1 MASALAAGGQHRQVR
16 DVTVCTYDNADWGAA
31 LARARHH
38 APFLAQAL
46 AQQPDLAALL
56 EAGKG
61 DEALAMAHAAGKGAV
76 AVGRALRLE
85 KRALG
90 TVLAIGDLAG
100 AFPLH
105 TVMRT
110 LSDFADRALDTAI
123 CAAIGKRVEGAAP
136 DGFVA
141 LALGKQGARELNYS
155 SDIDPIL
162 LFDPDVL
169 PCRERDEPGEVAQR
183 YAREIVALLSNI
195 TEYGYVFRVD
205 LRLRPASE
213 TSPLAVPVARAL
225 SHYESSALTWE
236 RLAFLRARAVGGDIA
251 KGEAFLQTITPF
263 VWRRSL
269 DFGTIDE
276 IARLTARIRASHDGP
291 SAPAPGYD
299 VKLGRGGIREIEFY
313 AQTLQLIH
321 GGRDPSL
328 RIAGT
333 RPALDALAAAG
344 HIGAEDAQALGES
357 YDGLRTVEHRL
368 QMVEDRQTHSLPEGD
383 ALENV
388 ARLAGCADA
397 AAFVAQCT
405 ALTEPVA
412 ERFDALL
419 TRQAGDNTTIAK
431 AADTRLVKR
440 VRGWADGQFS
450 ALRSE
455 AALAAFEDCVPVLVD
470 AIARAQ
476 DTERALERWESLLA
490 GAPVTVN
497 LFRLLAARPG
507 LLDRLMDI
515 LTLADPLANRL
526 MRHPALLDSLL
537 DTAATQLPGSVAA
550 LQRALR
556 PLSAAAGYEQRLDR
570 LRVVT
575 GETRFSLG
583 VQLISGTQDP
593 LDIAEGLSRLAEAA
607 VREAVRLAEREFAAK
622 HGRFADRSLAV
633 LALGRFGG
641 GALTHMSDLD
651 IVYLFD
657 GPPDDPLDD
666 ESDGPRAM
674 GPTLYFNRL
683 AQRVTAALSVPTA
696 EGVLFDVDTRLRP
709 QGTQGPLAVSTAGF
723 ARYQRCDART
733 WEHMA
738 LSRARVVIA
747 SPATRATIEQGIA
760 GALASPRDPAA
771 LRGDILTMRS
781 DMVQHKPPR
790 GALDV
795 KLLRGG
801 LVDIEF
807 TLHYLQLRD
816 GMGVLPDLTAAL
828 AAQIEAGL
836 LDARMKDAH
845 LLMTRLL
852 IAARLLAPDLVMP
865 HARAAAA
872 LATACGLD
880 NAGAILPAIANARK
894 VVARQ
899 WRHTFDT
906 ELEIDT

>member
-1 MASALAAGGQHRQVR
+1 M
-16 DVTVCTYDNADWGAA
+16 
-31 LARARHH
+31 
-38 APFLAQAL
+38 
-46 AQQPDLAALL
+46 
-56 EAGKG
+56 
-61 DEALAMAHAAGKGAV
+61 
-76 AVGRALRLE
+76 
-85 KRALG
+85 
-90 TVLAIGDLAG
+90 
-100 AFPLH
+100 
-105 TVMRT
+105 
-110 LSDFADRALDTAI
+110 
-123 CAAIGKRVEGAAP
+123 
-136 DGFVA
+136 
-141 LALGKQGARELNYS
+141 
-155 SDIDPIL
+155 
-162 LFDPDVL
+162 
-169 PCRERDEPGEVAQR
+169 
-183 YAREIVALLSNI
+183 
-195 TEYGYVFRVD
+195 
-205 LRLRPASE
+205 
-213 TSPLAVPVARAL
+213 
-225 SHYESSALTWE
+225 
-236 RLAFLRARAVGGDIA
+236 
-251 KGEAFLQTITPF
+251 
-263 VWRRSL
+263 
-269 DFGTIDE
+269 
-276 IARLTARIRASHDGP
+276 
-291 SAPAPGYD
+291 
-299 VKLGRGGIREIEFY
+299 KLGRGGIREIEFY

-333 RPALDALAAAG
+333 RPALAALAAAG

-383 ALENV
+383 ALKNV
-388 ARLAGCADA
+388 ARLAGYADA
-397 AAFVAQCT
+397 AAFVAHCS

-419 TRQAGDNTTIAK
+419 ARQAGRSTAVPK
-431 AADTRLVKR
+431 AASKRIVKR
-440 VRGWADGQFS
+440 VRKWADGQFS

-455 AALAAFEDCVPVLVD
+455 AALAAFEDCVPLLVD
-470 AIARAQ
+470 AIERAE
-476 DTERALERWESLLA
+476 DTDRALERWESLLA

-526 MRHPALLDSLL
+526 MRRPALLDSLL

-556 PLSAAAGYEQRLDR
+556 PLSADAGYEQRLDR

-575 GETRFSLG
+575 DETRFSLG
-583 VQLISGTQDP
+583 VQLISGAQDP

-607 VREAVRLAEREFAAK
+607 VREAFRIAEAGFAAK

-651 IVYLFD
+651 IIYLFD
-657 GPPDDPLDD
+657 GPPDDALDD
-666 ESDGPRAM
+666 ESDGPRPL

-709 QGTQGPLAVSTAGF
+709 QGAQGPLAVSTAGF
-723 ARYQRCDART
+723 ARYQRNDAWT

-747 SPATRATIEQGIA
+747 SPATRATIERGIA
-760 GALASPRDPAA
+760 GALAKPRDPAA
-771 LRGDILTMRS
+771 LRSDILAMRR
-781 DMVQHKPPR
+781 DMAQHKPSR
-790 GALDV
+790 GPLDV

-816 GMGVLPDLTAAL
+816 GAGMSPDLTAAI
-828 AAQIEAGL
+828 AAQVEAGL

-852 IAARLLAPDLVMP
+852 IAARLLAPDLAMP
-865 HARAAAA
+865 HARAGAA

-880 NAGAILPAIANARK
+880 DADAILPAIADARE

-906 ELEIDT
+906 ELEIDK